1 MLFFIDWCFQNVLN
15 ILIVLWKN
23 YRFLLILI
31 DNPHMFSVVK
41 ERSTAETFEVEE
53 RVAASLKQNHD
64 LLCF

>member
-1 MLFFIDWCFQNVLN
+1 M
-15 ILIVLWKN
+15 
-23 YRFLLILI
+23 LI

-41 ERSTAETFEVEE
+41 ERSTAEAFEVEE